1 MVKLG
6 GLMTYKAMSA
16 LDEVVKEYDEK
27 LQGMKQGDSEYQ
39 QIKEKRNSLQALLWS
54 MENIAENKV
63 IESEED
69 VDLEEARRQQEM
81 EEPRRKHRGR

>member
-16 LDEVVKEYDEK
+16 LDEVLKEYDEK
-27 LQGMKQGDSEYQ
+27 LRGMKQQSPEYQ

-54 MENIAENKV
+54 MENIAEDKV
-63 IESEED
+63 IESEKD
-69 VDLEEARRQQEM
+69 VELEEARRRQEM
-81 EEPRRKHRGR
+81 ENPQRKHRGR